1 MSRLFAVIDA
11 SVRGQLG
18 LLTIHRMPGAMPV
31 VGKYRLID
39 FALSNMKHSGIK
51 NVAIFPYGNYRSLQD
66 HIGSGK
72 RWDLDRRADGLFVL
86 PPKNIAAPTEDM
98 LTFQRMYEHNEYFQ
112 RSSQEYVLITQA
124 NILWNID
131 FNDVLDHHIRKNADI
146 TEVVHEKAR
155 LKTFLLSKKRLLEYI
170 LNYDAIPYK
179 TLNDVVEQAPSL
191 NVSTYLHRAYVRYVR
206 DVFHYMKANLDML
219 RFDRG
224 RDIFLPNRPIMS
236 KEKTAPPVRYG
247 HYADVTNSLLASGAI
262 VDGTVRHSV
271 IGRDVTIKRGAIIE
285 HSVVLN
291 NAVVEQGAVLQQV
304 VLDKGSVVKQGT
316 VLEGTIRD
324 PYITQ
329 KNQVVT
335 NQTGMRVLKVA
346 AEMVPFIKT
355 GGLGDVLGDLSV
367 HLAKTGLDVSVAL
380 PFYPAI
386 KARFEEACTPIGEL
400 ILQDGLEKRK
410 VKVLETTYK
419 GVDVYFFDNFY
430 YFERDEIYG
439 HDDDVMRY
447 AFFCRSVVEAMP
459 LIGPFDL
466 VHAHDWH
473 AALLPA
479 LLEANGEAPKTLL
492 TVHNID
498 YQGTGPYDILAR
510 VGLKNIGKNHDG
522 KMNALEIG
530 IEHADKL
537 STVSETYRDELRY
550 DYYGKNLTPAILKRE
565 RDFYGILNGISG
577 KHSPESDPII
587 AARYGQRTLEK
598 KALNKHHL
606 QKIMNLDDDPDAY
619 LIGSVG
625 RLSEQ
630 KGFAIMI
637 PALWRLLER
646 HNDVQ
651 FVLLGTGD
659 ETIKN
664 SLRELRQAFPRRVAV
679 NLEFD
684 ATEPNYIY
692 AGADAFLMPS
702 RVEPCGLSQMI
713 AMHYGTVPIVRETG
727 GLADTVSAYDSY
739 TGRGTG
745 FTFFDFDVDALV
757 QTLETSYN
765 VYKERPDAF
774 RKIRLRGMRQDFS
787 LARQA
792 SKTVELYR
800 LVLETRS
807 KENEHEQ
814 SLPKP

>member
-1 MSRLFAVIDA
+1 MSRLFAIIDA

-39 FALSNMKHSGIK
+39 FALSNMKHSGIN

-98 LTFQRMYEHNEYFQ
+98 VTFQRMHEHIEYFQ
-112 RSSQEYVLITQA
+112 RSNQDYVLITQA
-124 NILWNID
+124 NILWNVD
-131 FNDVLDHHIRKNADI
+131 FNVILDHHLTTGADI
-146 TEVVHEKAR
+146 TEVVHEKTR
-155 LKTFLLSKKRLLEYI
+155 LKTFIMSKKRLYDYI
-170 LNYDAIPYK
+170 LNYDTIPYK

-191 NVSTYLHRAYVRYVR
+191 TISTYIHRAYVRYVR

-224 RDIFLPNRPIMS
+224 RDIFLANRPIMS

-247 HYADVTNSLLASGAI
+247 KHANVTNSLLSSGTI

-271 IGRDVTIKRGAIIE
+271 IGRDVIIKRGARIE

-291 NAVVEQGAVLQQV
+291 NAVVEQGAVLDHA
-304 VLDKGSVVKQGT
+304 VLDKGSIVKQGT
-316 VLEGTIRD
+316 VLEGTLRD

-335 NQTGMRVLKVA
+335 NQTGMRILHVA
-346 AEMVPFIKT
+346 AEMTPFVKT
-355 GGLGDVLGDLSV
+355 GGLADVLGGLSV
-367 HLAKTGLDVSVAL
+367 HLAKIGLNVSVAL
-380 PFYPAI
+380 PYYPVI
-386 KARFEEACTPIGEL
+386 KARFEEACQTVGDL
-400 ILQDGLEKRK
+400 VLTDRGNQRK
-410 VKVLETTYK
+410 VKVLRTTYK
-419 GVDVYFFDNFY
+419 GVDVYFFDNFH
-430 YFERDEIYG
+430 YFEREAIYG
-439 HDDDVMRY
+439 HDDDVLRF
-447 AFFCRSVVEAMP
+447 AFFCRAVVAALPM
-459 LIGPFDL
+459 IGPFDL
-466 VHAHDWH
+466 IHAHDWH

-479 LLEANGEAPKTLL
+479 MIKGQMTPPKTLL
-492 TVHNID
+492 TIHNID
-498 YQGTGPYDILAR
+498 YQGLVSAD
-510 VGLKNIGKNHDG
+510 VLKHISLQQLGKVHNG
-522 KMNALEIG
+522 KMNSLEIG

-565 RDFYGILNGISG
+565 RDFYGILNGISS
-577 KHSPESDPII
+577 KHNPERDPVI
-587 AARYGQRTLEK
+587 AARYGLSTLEK
-598 KALNKHHL
+598 KALNKRHL
-606 QKIMNLDDDPDAY
+606 QRIMKLHTNPGAY

-637 PALWRLLER
+637 PALER
-646 HNDVQ
+646 IMKAHNDVQ

-659 ETIKN
+659 DAIKEA
-664 SLRELRQAFPRRVAV
+664 LLTLQKTFPGRVAL
-679 NLEFD
+679 NLTFD

-692 AGADAFLMPS
+692 AGADVFLMPS

-713 AMHYGTVPIVRETG
+713 AMRYGTVPIVRETG

-765 VYKERPDAF
+765 VYKEHPDVF
-774 RKIRLRGMRQDFS
+774 RKIKRRAMREDFS
-787 LARQA
+787 LTRQA

-800 LVLETRS
+800 LVLETQP
-807 KENEHEQ
+807 KET
-814 SLPKP
+814 SS